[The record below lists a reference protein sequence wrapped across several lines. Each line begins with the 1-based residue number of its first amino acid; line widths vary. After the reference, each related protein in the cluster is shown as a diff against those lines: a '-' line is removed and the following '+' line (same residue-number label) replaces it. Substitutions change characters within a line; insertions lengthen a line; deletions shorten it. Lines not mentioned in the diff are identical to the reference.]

1 MARNRRGGDGLLSDC
16 AQRNSKESE
25 MKLLGLFLAVC
36 GWLIPV
42 IAVTVTSS
50 TSVRL
55 ILCLVGIT
63 TCVFGILG
71 LLNRSYL
78 KQPIWRK

>member
-1 MARNRRGGDGLLSDC
+1 
-16 AQRNSKESE
+16 
-25 MKLLGLFLAVC
+25 
-36 GWLIPV
+36 LIPV